1 MLRWNWGES
10 TYFSRCRLRRKL
22 SSSHSAFFVRFFLG
36 YELSLAMMT
45 LCRVTF
51 RANEARMCW
60 ILSSSAR
67 MSLGFALHKLT
78 FRGFSQKHPTT
89 GSFDGPSPGNLGLHK
104 ARGARIVYFVG
115 IY

>member
-1 MLRWNWGES
+1 MS
-10 TYFSRCRLRRKL
+10 ARKL

-67 MSLGFALHKLT
+67 MSLVFALLAGLIKDSL
-78 FRGFSQKHPTT
+78 PYW
-89 GSFDGPSPGNLGLHK
+89 LGCLK
-104 ARGARIVYFVG
+104 PYRVPILPRMSL
-115 IY
+115 

>member
-1 MLRWNWGES
+1 MKCAIGFHKPRIKRVKNGSLPATS
-10 TYFSRCRLRRKL
+10 RLRRKL

-36 YELSLAMMT
+36 HELSLAMMT

-67 MSLGFALHKLT
+67 MSLVFALLAGLNKDSLSS
-78 FRGFSQKHPTT
+78 G
-89 GSFDGPSPGNLGLHK
+89 LG
-104 ARGARIVYFVG
+104 A
-115 IY
+115 